1 MYLYENNSTIMSKKR
16 KRVFLMPSKT
26 RTLTHKQ
33 TIQILTAFGIAL
45 SLLFLAYFQQHPNFF
60 AVGGTFQAYLVKL
73 GILAPCLFIL
83 IQIVQVV
90 YPVIPGGLT
99 CVLGHVVF
107 GPFLGFIYNTVG
119 IFIGS
124 LISFMLARKYGA
136 QFAKIFVSDDTYNK
150 YIPCLDKGKYF
161 ERFLAAA
168 FILPGFPDD
177 FLCMVAGL
185 GKMSLRKFT
194 AIFLLAKPVTLY
206 IYTVLTY
213 QGFQL
218 VGQVL
223 QS

>member
-1 MYLYENNSTIMSKKR
+1 
-16 KRVFLMPSKT
+16 MPSKT

-185 GKMSLRKFT
+185 GKMSLLKFT

>member
-1 MYLYENNSTIMSKKR
+1 
-16 KRVFLMPSKT
+16 MPSKT

-99 CVLGHVVF
+99 CVLGHVVL

>member
-1 MYLYENNSTIMSKKR
+1 
-16 KRVFLMPSKT
+16 MPSKT

-73 GILAPCLFIL
+73 GILAPCLFIF

-177 FLCMVAGL
+177 FLYMVAGL

>member
-1 MYLYENNSTIMSKKR
+1 M
-16 KRVFLMPSKT
+16 
-26 RTLTHKQ
+26 
-33 TIQILTAFGIAL
+33 
-45 SLLFLAYFQQHPNFF
+45 AYFQQHPNFF

>member
-1 MYLYENNSTIMSKKR
+1 
-16 KRVFLMPSKT
+16 MPSKT

-194 AIFLLAKPVTLY
+194 SIFLLAKPVTLY

>member
-1 MYLYENNSTIMSKKR
+1 
-16 KRVFLMPSKT
+16 MPSKT

-124 LISFMLARKYGA
+124 LVSFMLARKYGA
-136 QFAKIFVSDDTYNK
+136 QFAKIFVSDYTYNK

>member
-1 MYLYENNSTIMSKKR
+1 
-16 KRVFLMPSKT
+16 MPSKT

-73 GILAPCLFIL
+73 GILAPCLFIF

-168 FILPGFPDD
+168 FIFQD
-177 FLCMVAGL
+177 FQTTSSAW
-185 GKMSLRKFT
+185 
-194 AIFLLAKPVTLY
+194 
-206 IYTVLTY
+206 
-213 QGFQL
+213 
-218 VGQVL
+218 
-223 QS
+223 

>member
-1 MYLYENNSTIMSKKR
+1 
-16 KRVFLMPSKT
+16 MPSKT

-124 LISFMLARKYGA
+124 LVSFMLARKYGA

-213 QGFQL
+213 QRFQL

>member
-1 MYLYENNSTIMSKKR
+1 
-16 KRVFLMPSKT
+16 MPSKT

-90 YPVIPGGLT
+90 YPVVPGGLT

>member
-1 MYLYENNSTIMSKKR
+1 
-16 KRVFLMPSKT
+16 MPSKI

>member
-1 MYLYENNSTIMSKKR
+1 
-16 KRVFLMPSKT
+16 MPSKT

-99 CVLGHVVF
+99 CVLGHVIF

-124 LISFMLARKYGA
+124 LVSFMLARKYGA

>member
-1 MYLYENNSTIMSKKR
+1 
-16 KRVFLMPSKT
+16 MPSKT

-73 GILAPCLFIL
+73 GILAPCLFIF

-168 FILPGFPDD
+168 LILPGFPDD

>member
-1 MYLYENNSTIMSKKR
+1 
-16 KRVFLMPSKT
+16 MPSKT

-73 GILAPCLFIL
+73 GILAPCLFIF

>member
-1 MYLYENNSTIMSKKR
+1 
-16 KRVFLMPSKT
+16 MPSKT

-124 LISFMLARKYGA
+124 LVSFMLARKYGA

>member
-1 MYLYENNSTIMSKKR
+1 
-16 KRVFLMPSKT
+16 MPSKT

-90 YPVIPGGLT
+90 YPVIPGSLT

-124 LISFMLARKYGA
+124 LVSFMLARKYGA

>member
-1 MYLYENNSTIMSKKR
+1 
-16 KRVFLMPSKT
+16 MPSKT

-124 LISFMLARKYGA
+124 LVSFMLARKYGA

-161 ERFLAAA
+161 DRFLAAA

>member
-1 MYLYENNSTIMSKKR
+1 
-16 KRVFLMPSKT
+16 MPSKT

-107 GPFLGFIYNTVG
+107 GAFLGFIYNTVG

>member
-1 MYLYENNSTIMSKKR
+1 MFIYLYSNRS
-16 KRVFLMPSKT
+16 
-26 RTLTHKQ
+26 
-33 TIQILTAFGIAL
+33 GCL
-45 SLLFLAYFQQHPNFF
+45 S
-60 AVGGTFQAYLVKL
+60 
-73 GILAPCLFIL
+73 C
-83 IQIVQVV
+83 
-90 YPVIPGGLT
+90 YPHGLT

>member
-1 MYLYENNSTIMSKKR
+1 
-16 KRVFLMPSKT
+16 MPSKI

-150 YIPCLDKGKYF
+150 YIPYLDKGKYF

-206 IYTVLTY
+206 IYTILTY

>member
-1 MYLYENNSTIMSKKR
+1 
-16 KRVFLMPSKT
+16 MPSKT

-107 GPFLGFIYNTVG
+107 GPFLDFIYNTVG

>member
-1 MYLYENNSTIMSKKR
+1 
-16 KRVFLMPSKT
+16 MPSKT

-33 TIQILTAFGIAL
+33 TIQILSAFGIAL

>member
-1 MYLYENNSTIMSKKR
+1 
-16 KRVFLMPSKT
+16 MPSKT

-60 AVGGTFQAYLVKL
+60 AVGGTFQAYLVKF

-83 IQIVQVV
+83 IQIIQVV

>member
-1 MYLYENNSTIMSKKR
+1 
-16 KRVFLMPSKT
+16 MPSKT

-107 GPFLGFIYNTVG
+107 GPFLGFIYNTIG

-124 LISFMLARKYGA
+124 LVSFMLARKYGA

>member
-1 MYLYENNSTIMSKKR
+1 
-16 KRVFLMPSKT
+16 MPSKT

-107 GPFLGFIYNTVG
+107 GSFLGFIYNTVG

>member
-1 MYLYENNSTIMSKKR
+1 
-16 KRVFLMPSKT
+16 MPSKT

-73 GILAPCLFIL
+73 GILAPCLYIL

-136 QFAKIFVSDDTYNK
+136 QFAKTFVSDDTYNK
-150 YIPCLDKGKYF
+150 YIPYLDKGKYF

>member
-1 MYLYENNSTIMSKKR
+1 
-16 KRVFLMPSKT
+16 MPSKT

-45 SLLFLAYFQQHPNFF
+45 SLLFLDYFQQHPNFF

-124 LISFMLARKYGA
+124 LVSFMLARKYGA

>member
-1 MYLYENNSTIMSKKR
+1 
-16 KRVFLMPSKT
+16 MPSKT

-73 GILAPCLFIL
+73 GILAPCLFIF

-136 QFAKIFVSDDTYNK
+136 QFAKIFVFDDTYNK

>member
-1 MYLYENNSTIMSKKR
+1 
-16 KRVFLMPSKT
+16 MPSKT

-124 LISFMLARKYGA
+124 LVSFMLARKYGA

-168 FILPGFPDD
+168 FTLPGFPDD

>member
-1 MYLYENNSTIMSKKR
+1 
-16 KRVFLMPSKT
+16 MPSKT

-33 TIQILTAFGIAL
+33 TIQILSAFGIAL

-99 CVLGHVVF
+99 CILGHVVF

>member
-1 MYLYENNSTIMSKKR
+1 
-16 KRVFLMPSKT
+16 MPSKT

-60 AVGGTFQAYLVKL
+60 AVGGTFQAYLVKF

-150 YIPCLDKGKYF
+150 YIPYLDKGKYF

-206 IYTVLTY
+206 IYTILTY

>member
-1 MYLYENNSTIMSKKR
+1 
-16 KRVFLMPSKT
+16 MPSKT

-45 SLLFLAYFQQHPNFF
+45 FLLFLAYFQQHPNFF

-124 LISFMLARKYGA
+124 LVSFMLARKYGA

>member
-1 MYLYENNSTIMSKKR
+1 
-16 KRVFLMPSKT
+16 MPSKT

-124 LISFMLARKYGA
+124 LVSFMLARKYGA

-185 GKMSLRKFT
+185 GKMSLREFT

>member
-1 MYLYENNSTIMSKKR
+1 
-16 KRVFLMPSKT
+16 MPSKT

-33 TIQILTAFGIAL
+33 TIQILTAFRIAL

-124 LISFMLARKYGA
+124 LVSFMLARKYGA

>member
-1 MYLYENNSTIMSKKR
+1 
-16 KRVFLMPSKT
+16 MPSKT

-33 TIQILTAFGIAL
+33 TIQILNAFGIAL

-185 GKMSLRKFT
+185 GKMSLLKFT

>member
-1 MYLYENNSTIMSKKR
+1 
-16 KRVFLMPSKT
+16 MPSKT

-99 CVLGHVVF
+99 CVLGHVIF

-124 LISFMLARKYGA
+124 LVSFMLARKYGA

-161 ERFLAAA
+161 ERFLVAA

>member
-1 MYLYENNSTIMSKKR
+1 
-16 KRVFLMPSKT
+16 MPSKT

-124 LISFMLARKYGA
+124 LVSFMLARKYGA

-185 GKMSLRKFT
+185 GKMSLHKFT

>member
-1 MYLYENNSTIMSKKR
+1 
-16 KRVFLMPSKT
+16 MPSKT

-90 YPVIPGGLT
+90 YPAIPGGLT

-124 LISFMLARKYGA
+124 LVSFMLARKYGA

-185 GKMSLRKFT
+185 SKMSLRKFT

>member
-1 MYLYENNSTIMSKKR
+1 
-16 KRVFLMPSKT
+16 MPSKT

-168 FILPGFPDD
+168 FILPGFPDY

-185 GKMSLRKFT
+185 GKMSLLKFT

>member
-1 MYLYENNSTIMSKKR
+1 
-16 KRVFLMPSKT
+16 MPSKT

-107 GPFLGFIYNTVG
+107 GPFLGFIYNTVC

-124 LISFMLARKYGA
+124 LVSFMLARKYGA